1 MISSFL
7 SRLIVRSDQQEDHHL
22 PLHQEHQEHTG
33 TTIHQEPITHLEI
46 TIRQETTLHLLTPTP
61 MHLTTPILE
70 MIRQPV
76 KICQTMSRKIVF
88 QKNTVPLLFLLLKSS
103 ETLWEHWQD
112 RLQEQEHVHQL
123 NHAGQREEGVVVL
136 PE

>member
-103 ETLWEHWQD
+103 ETL
-112 RLQEQEHVHQL
+112 
-123 NHAGQREEGVVVL
+123 
-136 PE
+136 